1 MVYIVP
7 TCTIDGRASRIHNL
21 YKRGNRLVN
30 GDGETINEAVSLQ
43 EGLQRFVDWLSSIA
57 GRHGCVLVA
66 HNAKNFDS
74 IVLNKNLWKTDI
86 DIPFDL
92 SYADSIDIMRKIQEK
107 GELCM
112 IFTSLNTDTF
122 GKSCNT

>member
-1 MVYIVP
+1 M
-7 TCTIDGRASRIHNL
+7 
-21 YKRGNRLVN
+21 
-30 GDGETINEAVSLQ
+30 
-43 EGLQRFVDWLSSIA
+43 DWLSSIA